1 MSDTIGH
8 CFVQLTVLT
17 HDGHCASFD
26 AHCLSVTVKHKE
38 RSQAGN
44 RNQSP
49 ELSRDTQKASQWHTL
64 HHLWGGAIG
73 FGQLLSPCYVLCH
86 IVLFNFFNSDH
97 RFYLL
102 ITSSISHAVQEK
114 NNTVQQR
121 SSATQKGTTFGWRES
136 YLPFVSRLLREL
148 TP

>member
-1 MSDTIGH
+1 M
-8 CFVQLTVLT
+8 
-17 HDGHCASFD
+17 
-26 AHCLSVTVKHKE
+26 AHITPPLGGDDWFWTTAFSM
-38 RSQAGN
+38 
-44 RNQSP
+44 
-49 ELSRDTQKASQWHTL
+49 
-64 HHLWGGAIG
+64 LWRKGL
-73 FGQLLSPCYVLCH
+73 FYFMYVL
-86 IVLFNFFNSDH
+86 FYFFNSDH